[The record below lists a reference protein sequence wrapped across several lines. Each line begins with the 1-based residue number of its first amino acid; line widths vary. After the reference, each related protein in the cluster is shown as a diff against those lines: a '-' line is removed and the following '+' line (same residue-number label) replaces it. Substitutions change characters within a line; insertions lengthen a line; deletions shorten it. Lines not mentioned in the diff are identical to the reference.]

1 MDRKPATKKKRVV
14 LLEFTLVSDREERD
28 IQVIYVVRI
37 SEAWRSS
44 ILGKCVVSLSS
55 HHVLGALSER
65 LVG

>member
-1 MDRKPATKKKRVV
+1 MDRTPATKKKRVV

-44 ILGKCVVSLSS
+44 TG
-55 HHVLGALSER
+55 
-65 LVG
+65 